1 MIIQPISFNSP
12 QIPQENLLFWYDFNV
27 PNCLPSG
34 STIAGTLNRTLYT
47 GSLANGAV
55 YAPVSA
61 SVNFPAASGNSIII
75 TNFNTALTNFH
86 AIAIYRCASTTA
98 TGNYQRVIDK
108 NYANGFYIGRNDLTA
123 NQWGGGV
130 RESVAP
136 YGIFAT
142 FTDNQWQMIGLSRTG
157 TSIKLWNKGTVVNSK
172 TGNGTAMDTTNL
184 RIGRD
189 PAIAYGLG
197 GWETAVLIYGREL
210 TPAEM
215 TQIYQYYSPRFN
227 F

>member
-1 MIIQPISFNSP
+1 MTIFPVAFNSQ
-12 QIPQENLLFWYDFNV
+12 QIPQQNLVFWHDYNV

-34 STIAGTLNRTLYT
+34 STNAQVLNPVGVS

-61 SVNFPAASGNSIII
+61 SVNFPAASGNSIIT
-75 TNFNTALTNFH
+75 TNFTTALGNFH
-86 AIAIYRCASTTA
+86 AIAIFRVASTTA
-98 TGNYQRVIDK
+98 TGNYQRVLDK
-108 NYANGFYIGRNDLTA
+108 SFSNGFYIGRNGTTA
-123 NQWGGGV
+123 NSWGGGV
-130 RESVAP
+130 KDGVSP

-142 FTDNQWQMIGLSRTG
+142 FPDNQWQMIGLSRTG

-172 TGNGTAMDTTNL
+172 TGNGTALDTTAL

-189 PAIAYGLG
+189 PAVAYGLG
-197 GWETAVLIYGREL
+197 GWCTAALIYDREL
-210 TPAEM
+210 TPDEM

>member
-1 MIIQPISFNSP
+1 MIVMPMANNSP
-12 QIPQENLLFWYDFNV
+12 QIPQENLLFWMDFNV

-34 STIAGTLNRTLYT
+34 SIGAGTINRTLYT
-47 GSLANGAV
+47 GNLANGAV

-61 SVNFPAASGNSIII
+61 SVNFPSTSGNSIID
-75 TNFNTALTNFH
+75 TNFTTALGNFH
-86 AIAIYRCASTTA
+86 AISIFRCASSTA
-98 TGNYQRVIDK
+98 TGNYQRVLDK
-108 NYANGFYIGRNDLTA
+108 SFANGFYIGRSATTA
-123 NQWGGGV
+123 NSWGGGV
-130 RESVAP
+130 RESGAP
-136 YGIFAT
+136 FGIFST

-172 TGNGTAMDTTNL
+172 VGSSTATDTTGL

-189 PAIAYGLG
+189 PAVAYGLG

-215 TQIYQYYSPRFN
+215 TQIYQYYAPRFN

>member
-1 MIIQPISFNSP
+1 MIQPIAFNSP
-12 QIPQENLLFWYDFNV
+12 QIPQENLLFWMDFNV

-34 STIAGTLNRTLYT
+34 SINAGTINRTLNT
-47 GSLANGAV
+47 GNLANGAV
-55 YAPVSA
+55 YAPVSS
-61 SVNFPAASGNSIII
+61 SVNFPAGSGNSIID
-75 TNFNTALTNFH
+75 TNFNTALGNFT
-86 AIAIYRCASTTA
+86 AISIFRSASTTA
-98 TGNYQRVIDK
+98 TGNYQRVLDK
-108 NYANGFYIGRNDLTA
+108 SFANGFYIGRNATTA

-130 RESVAP
+130 KDGSSP
-136 YGIFAT
+136 FGIFAT
-142 FTDNQWQMIGLSRTG
+142 FPDNQWQMIGLSRTG

-172 TGNGTAMDTTNL
+172 TGNGTALDTTNL

-197 GWETAVLIYGREL
+197 GYETAVLIYGREL
-210 TPAEM
+210 TPDEM

>member
-1 MIIQPISFNSP
+1 MIVIPMANNSP
-12 QIPQENLLFWYDFNV
+12 QIPQENLLFWMDFNV

-34 STIAGTLNRTLYT
+34 SINAGTINRTLNT
-47 GSLANGAV
+47 GNLANGAV
-55 YAPVSA
+55 YQPVSA
-61 SVNFPAASGNSIII
+61 SVLFPAASGNSIIN
-75 TNFNTALTNFH
+75 TNFTTALGNFH
-86 AIAIYRCASTTA
+86 AISIFRCLSTTA
-98 TGNYQRVIDK
+98 TGNYQRVLDK
-108 NYANGFYIGRNDLTA
+108 SFANGFYIGRNSTTA

-130 RESVAP
+130 RESGAP
-136 YGIFAT
+136 FGIFST
-142 FTDNQWQMIGLSRTG
+142 FTDNEWQMIGLSRTG

-172 TGNGTAMDTTNL
+172 TGVSTATDTTGL

-189 PAIAYGLG
+189 PAVAYGLG
-197 GWETAVLIYGREL
+197 GYETAVFIYGREL

>member
-1 MIIQPISFNSP
+1 MIIQPIAFNSP
-12 QIPQENLLFWYDFNV
+12 QIPQESLLFWHDYNV

-34 STIAGTLNRTLYT
+34 STNAQVLNPVAVS
-47 GSLANGAV
+47 GSLASGAV

-61 SVNFPAASGNSIII
+61 SVNFPAASGNSIIT
-75 TNFNTALTNFH
+75 TNFTTALTNFH
-86 AIAIYRCASTTA
+86 AIAIYRVAPGAA
-98 TGNYQRVIDK
+98 TGNYQRILDK
-108 NYANGFYIGRNDLTA
+108 SFSAGFYIGRNSTTA
-123 NQWGGGV
+123 NSWGGGV
-130 RESVAP
+130 RDGVTP
-136 YGIFAT
+136 FGIFAT

-157 TSIKLWNKGTVVNSK
+157 TSIKLWDKGTVVNSK
-172 TGNGTAMDTTNL
+172 TGDGTALDTTPL

-189 PAIAYGLG
+189 PAVGYGLG
-197 GWETAVLIYGREL
+197 GWCSAVFIYGREL